1 MGRET
6 EYVTPLTSYA
16 QGGGKANID
25 KFHFFSGNEKCK
37 SYRAIIRVM
46 NKNLRGINLAEN
58 IMRIGKWSP
67 QIMTK
72 VFFQHIM
79 KRVRGVPRKN
89 EGVVGLLTA
98 EG

>member
-1 MGRET
+1 
-6 EYVTPLTSYA
+6 LTSYA

-37 SYRAIIRVM
+37 SYRAIIRAM

-72 VFFQHIM
+72 VFFRHIL
-79 KRVRGVPRKN
+79 KRMHRIPKMNDGAVD
-89 EGVVGLLTA
+89 LLSA